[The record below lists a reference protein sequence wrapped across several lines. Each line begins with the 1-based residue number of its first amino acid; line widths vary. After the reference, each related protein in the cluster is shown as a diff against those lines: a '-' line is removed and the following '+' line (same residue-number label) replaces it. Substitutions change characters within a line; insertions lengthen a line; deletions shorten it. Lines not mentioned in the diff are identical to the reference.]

1 PGRPTVATWPS
12 CPTVR
17 GTASCGLSTWK
28 PVASGRC
35 CNRAALGYPRGLRG
49 SRRPRPPPD
58 LGERS
63 TMKCLHLLVVAGLA
77 ATAVVA
83 CGGPKPVTTP
93 TPTANADSAAAADR
107 ARQDSMA
114 REQQRQDSIRAAQ
127 EAERAAAQRRADS
140 AAAASSAGNE
150 VKAMLAALIH
160 FDYDKSN
167 I

>member
-1 PGRPTVATWPS
+1 
-12 CPTVR
+12 
-17 GTASCGLSTWK
+17 
-28 PVASGRC
+28 
-35 CNRAALGYPRGLRG
+35 
-49 SRRPRPPPD
+49 
-58 LGERS
+58 
-63 TMKCLHLLVVAGLA
+63 MKCLHLLVVAGLA

-93 TPTANADSAAAADR
+93 TPTANADSAAAAER

-167 I
+167 IRPDDAAGLDQKVAILQANPNLRIRVSGHCDERGSDEYNLALGNRRATAAK